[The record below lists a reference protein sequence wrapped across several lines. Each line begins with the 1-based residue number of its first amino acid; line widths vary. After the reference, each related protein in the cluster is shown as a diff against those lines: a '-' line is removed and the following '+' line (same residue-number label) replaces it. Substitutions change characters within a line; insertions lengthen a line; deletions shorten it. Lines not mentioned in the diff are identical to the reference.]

1 MLHFIKYA
9 HWFFFLSYSS
19 IEAIVPSYVVF
30 KNCKENAED
39 INAMFDLDRVLGDAK
54 STYL

>member
-39 INAMFDLDRVLGDAK
+39 INAMFDLDRVLGGAK